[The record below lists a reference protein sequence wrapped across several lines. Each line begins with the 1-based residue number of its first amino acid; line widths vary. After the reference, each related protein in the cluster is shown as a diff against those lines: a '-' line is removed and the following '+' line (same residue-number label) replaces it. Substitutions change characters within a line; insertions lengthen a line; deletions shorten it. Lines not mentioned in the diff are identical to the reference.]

1 MTKEEWI
8 EDLNYFVEK
17 LETLHPNPYKNFNKE
32 DFYKKIEELK
42 NKSDNLNSDNMFR
55 SISFLVAL
63 LKDAHT
69 SLTLTTNYYEIPT
82 KFKLIENKVYI
93 VNTNELD
100 KEALFK
106 EVIFINNTP
115 IDMFIKNLEQYISY
129 ETDAFKNNQ
138 LGKLLSNP
146 SLLKRLGL
154 IDIDTYNIIYNNDG
168 KSNYIQYSYNE
179 LLDSG
184 FNQEEKFYDF
194 KYIEEQKALYIKYRS
209 CKEDENYKIE
219 DFIKDIDESMN
230 LGVDKIIVDIR
241 QNMGGDSKVIKPL
254 IKKLEEYKEENREI
268 FCLID
273 DGTFSSGRHALFDLK
288 NIGAILIGSESGGSK
303 GEVFGEVI
311 PFTLPNS
318 KVKVKCSTKI
328 YKGLEDDTNKQFG
341 SITPDYK
348 AEATIEDLIEGRDV
362 VLDTAL
368 EYHYVNEKKGKI

>member
-209 CKEDENYKIE
+209 CKEDKNYKIA